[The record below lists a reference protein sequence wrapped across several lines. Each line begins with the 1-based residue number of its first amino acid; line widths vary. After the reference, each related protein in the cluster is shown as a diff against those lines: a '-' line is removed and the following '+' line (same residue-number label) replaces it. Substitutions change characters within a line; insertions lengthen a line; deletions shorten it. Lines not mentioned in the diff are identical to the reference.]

1 VLIREI
7 RIQTKEIM
15 QKVLLLIVL
24 LFVVNSCQ
32 AQTIGIKK
40 EEPKIKLVLNF
51 NVFGQTE
58 EEKEIIRLWE
68 ELLNKDFR
76 IPNSENL
83 KYWIRSEQF
92 NAPNVFMSI
101 LHSVKSYKSTQAT
114 VIALMP
120 LGKDSFMLKTMFSTR
135 SDSLKRTL
143 LEYIYTVHV
152 VKTDKG
158 YKFLSLPQWY
168 FQNWEKKK
176 MGSITYSYD
185 KSHPFDE
192 KLAIRLDSFNRAM
205 SQLFKSDI
213 QSPLYFVGKNAFE
226 AYQIMG
232 YDFSP
237 EQATITQYGA
247 ITNLDNKTI
256 FAGNGTEY
264 YPHEIVHFYTHQFWG
279 KDDLYYHQW
288 FDEGIAALFGGYL
301 GQPLE
306 YYWKEM
312 KMWLDKHPE
321 EPLNDISTFY
331 FNVSESHNTN
341 FMYEI
346 GGLICKK
353 VYEKDGMNGLFDLLK
368 SGNTDEDFYKAV
380 EKHFGVKK
388 ENFGT
393 FIRNELKNY

>member
-1 VLIREI
+1 MRIVQKSLVL
-7 RIQTKEIM
+7 
-15 QKVLLLIVL
+15 
-24 LFVVNSCQ
+24 FAFFFSFNSCHT
-32 AQTIGIKK
+32 QTIDADKAQS
-40 EEPKIKLVLNF
+40 KIKLTLNF
-51 NVFGQTE
+51 NVFGQTKD
-58 EEKEIIRLWE
+58 EKDILGLWE
-68 ELLNKDFR
+68 EILNKEFR
-76 IPNSENL
+76 IPNEDNL
-83 KYWIRSEQF
+83 KYWIHSELF
-92 NAPNVFMSI
+92 TAPNLFLSI
-101 LHSVKSYKSTQAT
+101 LHSVKTYKTTQAT

-120 LGKDSFMLKTMFSTR
+120 IGKDSFMLKTMFSTR

-152 VKTDKG
+152 VKTSAG

-176 MGSITYSYD
+176 IGSITYCFD
-185 KSHPFDE
+185 KSHLFDE
-192 KLAIRLDSFNRAM
+192 KLAVRLDSFNHNM
-205 SQLFKSDI
+205 SKLFKSDI
-213 QSPLYFVGKNAFE
+213 QTPLYFIGRNVFE
-226 AYQIMG
+226 AHQIMG

-237 EQATITQYGA
+237 EQATMTQYGA
-247 ITNLDNKTI
+247 VTNVDNKII

-301 GQPLE
+301 GQSLE
-306 YYWKEM
+306 YRLKEM
-312 KMWLDKHPE
+312 KTYLDKHPE
-321 EPLNDISTFY
+321 EPLNDISKFY
-331 FNVSESHNTN
+331 FNVSESHYTN

-380 EKHFGVKK
+380 EKYFKVKK
-388 ENFGT
+388 ENFGA
-393 FIRNELKNY
+393 FIRNELKNF